1 MREKKVRCKM
11 LPDPQLEGEEGMFCV
26 QLNPAGYCF
35 SLKGELWD
43 KIEATQLSHSCFLST
58 CILGAKCG
66 QNMLRMSE

>member
-1 MREKKVRCKM
+1 MREEVRCKM

-35 SLKGELWD
+35 SLKGELGD
-43 KIEATQLSHSCFLST
+43 KSEATQLCYSCFPSP

-66 QNMLRMSE
+66 QDMLRMSE